1 MNKPTLDA
9 LPTYQHT
16 QRGPWSFVLLAVVA
30 SNLTLAVR
38 LWGNEP
44 AWASW
49 LFLSVALLMTFMTLC
64 FQSLTTT
71 VSETSLRVHFGP
83 IPLLE
88 KRFCWK
94 RLFPFAQ
101 KKAACSMAG
110 ECIGPLAKVGFT
122 TCGVS
127 TALQSIWVQ
136 DISEW
141 EPTTRT
147 SSAKSWKEP
156 YRHLSRKPWTDRKL
170 AMTPD

>member
-38 LWGNEP
+38 LLGNEP

-49 LFLSVALLMTFMTLC
+49 LFLSVALLMTFMTFC

-88 KRFCWK
+88 KKVLLEEIVSVRPEKSSLLDGWGVHWTPGKGWIYNMWGFDCLAINLGTRHFRVGTNDPDQLCEVLERAISALK
-94 RLFPFAQ
+94 Q
-101 KKAACSMAG
+101 KT
-110 ECIGPLAKVGFT
+110 V
-122 TCGVS
+122 
-127 TALQSIWVQ
+127 
-136 DISEW
+136 D
-141 EPTTRT
+141 
-147 SSAKSWKEP
+147 
-156 YRHLSRKPWTDRKL
+156 
-170 AMTPD
+170 

>member
-49 LFLSVALLMTFMTLC
+49 LFLSVALLMTFMTFC

-88 KRFCWK
+88 KKVLLEEIVSVRPEKSSLLDGWGVHWTPGKGWIYNMWGFDCLAINLGTRHFRVGTNDPDQLCEVLERAISALK
-94 RLFPFAQ
+94 Q
-101 KKAACSMAG
+101 KTM
-110 ECIGPLAKVGFT
+110 
-122 TCGVS
+122 
-127 TALQSIWVQ
+127 
-136 DISEW
+136 D
-141 EPTTRT
+141 
-147 SSAKSWKEP
+147 
-156 YRHLSRKPWTDRKL
+156 
-170 AMTPD
+170 

>member
-94 RLFPFAQ
+94 RLFRSPRKNSLLDGWGVHWTPGKGWIYNMWVFDCLAINLGTRHFRVGTNDPDQVCEVLERAISALKQ
-101 KKAACSMAG
+101 KTM
-110 ECIGPLAKVGFT
+110 
-122 TCGVS
+122 
-127 TALQSIWVQ
+127 
-136 DISEW
+136 D
-141 EPTTRT
+141 
-147 SSAKSWKEP
+147 
-156 YRHLSRKPWTDRKL
+156 
-170 AMTPD
+170 

>member
-44 AWASW
+44 AWAS
-49 LFLSVALLMTFMTLC
+49 LLLLSVALLMTFMTFC

-88 KRFCWK
+88 KKVLLEDIVSVRPEKSSLLDGWGVHWTPGKGWIYNMWGFDCLAINLGTRHFRVGTNDPDQLCEALERAISALK
-94 RLFPFAQ
+94 Q
-101 KKAACSMAG
+101 KTM
-110 ECIGPLAKVGFT
+110 
-122 TCGVS
+122 
-127 TALQSIWVQ
+127 
-136 DISEW
+136 D
-141 EPTTRT
+141 
-147 SSAKSWKEP
+147 
-156 YRHLSRKPWTDRKL
+156 
-170 AMTPD
+170 

>member
-44 AWASW
+44 AWAS
-49 LFLSVALLMTFMTLC
+49 LLLLSVALLMTFMTFC

-88 KRFCWK
+88 KKVLLEDIVSVRPEKSSLLDGWGVHWTPGKGWIYNMWGFDCLAINLGTRHFRVGTNDPDQLCEVLERAISALK
-94 RLFPFAQ
+94 Q
-101 KKAACSMAG
+101 KT
-110 ECIGPLAKVGFT
+110 V
-122 TCGVS
+122 
-127 TALQSIWVQ
+127 
-136 DISEW
+136 D
-141 EPTTRT
+141 
-147 SSAKSWKEP
+147 
-156 YRHLSRKPWTDRKL
+156 
-170 AMTPD
+170 

>member
-49 LFLSVALLMTFMTLC
+49 LFLSVALLMTFMTFC

-71 VSETSLRVHFGP
+71 MSETSRRVHFGP

-88 KRFCWK
+88 KKVLLEEIVSVRPEKSSLLDGWGVHWTPGKGWIYNMWGFDCLAINLGTRHFRVGTNDPDQLCEVLERAISALK
-94 RLFPFAQ
+94 Q
-101 KKAACSMAG
+101 KTM
-110 ECIGPLAKVGFT
+110 
-122 TCGVS
+122 
-127 TALQSIWVQ
+127 
-136 DISEW
+136 D
-141 EPTTRT
+141 
-147 SSAKSWKEP
+147 
-156 YRHLSRKPWTDRKL
+156 
-170 AMTPD
+170 

>member
-88 KRFCWK
+88 KKVLLEEIVSVRPEKSSLLDGWGVHWTPGKGWIYNMWGFDCLAINLGTRHFRVGTNDPDQLCEVLERAISALK
-94 RLFPFAQ
+94 Q
-101 KKAACSMAG
+101 KTM
-110 ECIGPLAKVGFT
+110 
-122 TCGVS
+122 
-127 TALQSIWVQ
+127 
-136 DISEW
+136 D
-141 EPTTRT
+141 
-147 SSAKSWKEP
+147 
-156 YRHLSRKPWTDRKL
+156 
-170 AMTPD
+170 

>member
-49 LFLSVALLMTFMTLC
+49 LFLSVALLMTFMTFC

-88 KRFCWK
+88 KKVLLEEIVSVRPEKSSLLDGWGVHWTPGKGWIYNMWGFDCLAINLGTRHFRVGTNDPEQLCEVLERAISALK
-94 RLFPFAQ
+94 Q
-101 KKAACSMAG
+101 KT
-110 ECIGPLAKVGFT
+110 V
-122 TCGVS
+122 
-127 TALQSIWVQ
+127 
-136 DISEW
+136 D
-141 EPTTRT
+141 
-147 SSAKSWKEP
+147 
-156 YRHLSRKPWTDRKL
+156 
-170 AMTPD
+170 

>member
-49 LFLSVALLMTFMTLC
+49 LFLSVALLMTFMTFC
-64 FQSLTTT
+64 FRSLTTT

-88 KRFCWK
+88 KKVLLEEIVSVRPEKSSLLDGWGVHWTPGKGWIYNMWGFDCLAINLGTRHFRVGTNDPDQLCEVLERAISALK
-94 RLFPFAQ
+94 Q
-101 KKAACSMAG
+101 KT
-110 ECIGPLAKVGFT
+110 V
-122 TCGVS
+122 
-127 TALQSIWVQ
+127 
-136 DISEW
+136 D
-141 EPTTRT
+141 
-147 SSAKSWKEP
+147 
-156 YRHLSRKPWTDRKL
+156 
-170 AMTPD
+170 

>member
-49 LFLSVALLMTFMTLC
+49 LFLSVALLMTFMTFC

-88 KRFCWK
+88 KKVLLEEIVSVRPEKSSLLDGWGVHWTPGKGWLYNMWGFDCLAINLGTRHFRVGTNDPDQLCEVLERAIAALK
-94 RLFPFAQ
+94 Q
-101 KKAACSMAG
+101 KT
-110 ECIGPLAKVGFT
+110 V
-122 TCGVS
+122 
-127 TALQSIWVQ
+127 
-136 DISEW
+136 D
-141 EPTTRT
+141 
-147 SSAKSWKEP
+147 
-156 YRHLSRKPWTDRKL
+156 
-170 AMTPD
+170 

>member
-38 LWGNEP
+38 LLGNEP

-49 LFLSVALLMTFMTLC
+49 LFLSVALLMTFMTFC

-88 KRFCWK
+88 KKVLLEDIVSVRPEKSSLLDGWGVHWTPGKGWIYNMWGFDCLAINLGTRHFRVGTNDPDQLCEVLERAISALK
-94 RLFPFAQ
+94 Q
-101 KKAACSMAG
+101 KT
-110 ECIGPLAKVGFT
+110 V
-122 TCGVS
+122 
-127 TALQSIWVQ
+127 
-136 DISEW
+136 D
-141 EPTTRT
+141 
-147 SSAKSWKEP
+147 
-156 YRHLSRKPWTDRKL
+156 
-170 AMTPD
+170 

>member
-49 LFLSVALLMTFMTLC
+49 LFLSVALLMTFMTFC

-88 KRFCWK
+88 KKVLLEDIVSVRPEKSSLLDGWGVHWTPGKGWIYNMWGFDCLAINLGTRHFRVGTNDPEQLCEVLERAISALK
-94 RLFPFAQ
+94 Q
-101 KKAACSMAG
+101 KT
-110 ECIGPLAKVGFT
+110 V
-122 TCGVS
+122 
-127 TALQSIWVQ
+127 
-136 DISEW
+136 D
-141 EPTTRT
+141 
-147 SSAKSWKEP
+147 
-156 YRHLSRKPWTDRKL
+156 
-170 AMTPD
+170 

>member
-30 SNLTLAVR
+30 SNLTLAVH

-49 LFLSVALLMTFMTLC
+49 LFLSVALLMTFMTFC

-88 KRFCWK
+88 KKVLLEDIVSVRPEKSSLLDGWGVHWTPGKGWIYNMWGFDCLAINLGTRHFRVGTNDPDQLCEVLERAISALK
-94 RLFPFAQ
+94 Q
-101 KKAACSMAG
+101 KT
-110 ECIGPLAKVGFT
+110 V
-122 TCGVS
+122 
-127 TALQSIWVQ
+127 
-136 DISEW
+136 D
-141 EPTTRT
+141 
-147 SSAKSWKEP
+147 
-156 YRHLSRKPWTDRKL
+156 
-170 AMTPD
+170 

>member
-30 SNLTLAVR
+30 SNLTLAVC

-49 LFLSVALLMTFMTLC
+49 LFLSVALLMTFMTFC

-88 KRFCWK
+88 KKVLLEEIVSVRPEKSSLLDGWGVHWTPGKGWIYNMWGFDCLAINLGT
-94 RLFPFAQ
+94 RHFRVGTNDPDQLCEVLERAISALRQ
-101 KKAACSMAG
+101 KTM
-110 ECIGPLAKVGFT
+110 
-122 TCGVS
+122 
-127 TALQSIWVQ
+127 
-136 DISEW
+136 D
-141 EPTTRT
+141 
-147 SSAKSWKEP
+147 
-156 YRHLSRKPWTDRKL
+156 
-170 AMTPD
+170 

>member
-49 LFLSVALLMTFMTLC
+49 LFLSVALLMTFMTFC

-88 KRFCWK
+88 KKVLLEDIVSVRPEKSSLLDGWGVHWTPGKGWIYNMWGFDCLAINLGTRHFRVGTNDPDQVCEVLERALSALK
-94 RLFPFAQ
+94 Q
-101 KKAACSMAG
+101 KTM
-110 ECIGPLAKVGFT
+110 
-122 TCGVS
+122 
-127 TALQSIWVQ
+127 
-136 DISEW
+136 D
-141 EPTTRT
+141 
-147 SSAKSWKEP
+147 
-156 YRHLSRKPWTDRKL
+156 
-170 AMTPD
+170 

>member
-88 KRFCWK
+88 KKVLLEDIVSVRPEKSSLLDGWGVHWTPGKGWIYNMWGFDCLAINLGTRHFRVGTNDPDQLCEVLERAISALK
-94 RLFPFAQ
+94 Q
-101 KKAACSMAG
+101 KTM
-110 ECIGPLAKVGFT
+110 
-122 TCGVS
+122 
-127 TALQSIWVQ
+127 
-136 DISEW
+136 D
-141 EPTTRT
+141 
-147 SSAKSWKEP
+147 
-156 YRHLSRKPWTDRKL
+156 
-170 AMTPD
+170 

>member
-101 KKAACSMAG
+101 KKQ
-110 ECIGPLAKVGFT
+110 LARWLGSALDLWQRLDLQHVGFRLPCNQSGYKT
-122 TCGVS
+122 FPSGNQRPGP
-127 TALQSIWVQ
+127 ALRSLG
-136 DISEW
+136 
-141 EPTTRT
+141 
-147 SSAKSWKEP
+147 KSHIGTQAEN
-156 YRHLSRKPWTDRKL
+156 RGLTENL
-170 AMTPD
+170 Q

>member
-38 LWGNEP
+38 LLGNEP

-49 LFLSVALLMTFMTLC
+49 LFLSVALLMTFMTFC

-88 KRFCWK
+88 KKVLLEEIVSVRPEKSSLLDGWGVHWTPGKGWIYNMWGFDCLAINLGTRHFRVGTNDPEQLCEVLERAISALK
-94 RLFPFAQ
+94 Q
-101 KKAACSMAG
+101 KT
-110 ECIGPLAKVGFT
+110 V
-122 TCGVS
+122 
-127 TALQSIWVQ
+127 
-136 DISEW
+136 D
-141 EPTTRT
+141 
-147 SSAKSWKEP
+147 
-156 YRHLSRKPWTDRKL
+156 
-170 AMTPD
+170 

>member
-88 KRFCWK
+88 KKVLLEEIVSVRPEKSSLLDGWGVHWTPGKGWIYNMWGFDCLAINLGTRHFRVGTNDPDQLCEVLERAISALK
-94 RLFPFAQ
+94 Q
-101 KKAACSMAG
+101 KT
-110 ECIGPLAKVGFT
+110 V
-122 TCGVS
+122 
-127 TALQSIWVQ
+127 
-136 DISEW
+136 D
-141 EPTTRT
+141 
-147 SSAKSWKEP
+147 
-156 YRHLSRKPWTDRKL
+156 
-170 AMTPD
+170 

>member
-49 LFLSVALLMTFMTLC
+49 LFLSVALLMTFMTFC

-88 KRFCWK
+88 KKVLLEDIVSVRPEKSSLLDGWGVHWTPGKGWIYNMWGFDCLAINLGTRHFRVGTNDPDQLCEVLERAISALK
-94 RLFPFAQ
+94 Q
-101 KKAACSMAG
+101 KT
-110 ECIGPLAKVGFT
+110 V
-122 TCGVS
+122 
-127 TALQSIWVQ
+127 
-136 DISEW
+136 D
-141 EPTTRT
+141 
-147 SSAKSWKEP
+147 
-156 YRHLSRKPWTDRKL
+156 
-170 AMTPD
+170 

>member
-49 LFLSVALLMTFMTLC
+49 LFLSVALLMTFMTFC

-88 KRFCWK
+88 KKVLLEEIVSVRPEKSSLLDGWGVHWTPGKGWLYNMWGFDCLAINLGTRHFRVGTNDPDQLCEVLERAISALK
-94 RLFPFAQ
+94 Q
-101 KKAACSMAG
+101 KTM
-110 ECIGPLAKVGFT
+110 
-122 TCGVS
+122 
-127 TALQSIWVQ
+127 
-136 DISEW
+136 D
-141 EPTTRT
+141 
-147 SSAKSWKEP
+147 
-156 YRHLSRKPWTDRKL
+156 
-170 AMTPD
+170 

>member
-49 LFLSVALLMTFMTLC
+49 RFLSVALLMTFMTFC

-88 KRFCWK
+88 KKVLLEDIVSVRPEKSSLLDGWGVHWTPGKGWIYNMWGFDCLAINLGTRHFRVGTNDPDQLCEVLERAISALK
-94 RLFPFAQ
+94 Q
-101 KKAACSMAG
+101 KTM
-110 ECIGPLAKVGFT
+110 
-122 TCGVS
+122 
-127 TALQSIWVQ
+127 
-136 DISEW
+136 D
-141 EPTTRT
+141 
-147 SSAKSWKEP
+147 
-156 YRHLSRKPWTDRKL
+156 
-170 AMTPD
+170 

>member
-38 LWGNEP
+38 LLGNEP

-49 LFLSVALLMTFMTLC
+49 LFLSVALLMTFMTFC

-88 KRFCWK
+88 KKVLLEEIVSVRPEKSSLLDGWGVHWTPGKGWIYNMWGFDCLAINLGTRHFRVGTNDPDQLCEVLERAISALK
-94 RLFPFAQ
+94 Q
-101 KKAACSMAG
+101 KTM
-110 ECIGPLAKVGFT
+110 
-122 TCGVS
+122 
-127 TALQSIWVQ
+127 
-136 DISEW
+136 D
-141 EPTTRT
+141 
-147 SSAKSWKEP
+147 
-156 YRHLSRKPWTDRKL
+156 
-170 AMTPD
+170 

>member
-71 VSETSLRVHFGP
+71 VSETSRRVHFGP

-88 KRFCWK
+88 KKVLLEEIVSVRPEKSSLLDGWGVHWTPGKGWIYNMWGFDCLAINLGTRHFRVGTNDPDQLCEVLERAISALK
-94 RLFPFAQ
+94 Q
-101 KKAACSMAG
+101 KTM
-110 ECIGPLAKVGFT
+110 
-122 TCGVS
+122 
-127 TALQSIWVQ
+127 
-136 DISEW
+136 D
-141 EPTTRT
+141 
-147 SSAKSWKEP
+147 
-156 YRHLSRKPWTDRKL
+156 
-170 AMTPD
+170 

>member
-49 LFLSVALLMTFMTLC
+49 LFLSVALLMTFMTFC

-88 KRFCWK
+88 KKVLLEDIVSVRPEKSSLLDGWGVHWTPGKGWIYNMWGFDCLAINLGTRHFRVGTNDPDQLCEVLERAISALK
-94 RLFPFAQ
+94 Q
-101 KKAACSMAG
+101 KTM
-110 ECIGPLAKVGFT
+110 
-122 TCGVS
+122 
-127 TALQSIWVQ
+127 
-136 DISEW
+136 D
-141 EPTTRT
+141 
-147 SSAKSWKEP
+147 
-156 YRHLSRKPWTDRKL
+156 
-170 AMTPD
+170 

>member
-1 MNKPTLDA
+1 MNKPPLDA

-49 LFLSVALLMTFMTLC
+49 LFLSVALLMTFMTFC

-88 KRFCWK
+88 KKVLLEEIVSVRPEKSSLLDGWGVHWTPGKGWIYNMWGFDCLAINLGTRHFRVGTNDPDQLCEVLERAISALK
-94 RLFPFAQ
+94 Q
-101 KKAACSMAG
+101 KTM
-110 ECIGPLAKVGFT
+110 
-122 TCGVS
+122 
-127 TALQSIWVQ
+127 
-136 DISEW
+136 D
-141 EPTTRT
+141 
-147 SSAKSWKEP
+147 
-156 YRHLSRKPWTDRKL
+156 
-170 AMTPD
+170 

>member
-49 LFLSVALLMTFMTLC
+49 LFLSVALLMTFMTFC

-88 KRFCWK
+88 KKVLLEDIVSVRPEKSSLLDGWGVHWTPGKGWIYNMWGFDCLAINQGTRHFRVGTNDPDQLCEVLERAISALK
-94 RLFPFAQ
+94 Q
-101 KKAACSMAG
+101 KT
-110 ECIGPLAKVGFT
+110 V
-122 TCGVS
+122 
-127 TALQSIWVQ
+127 
-136 DISEW
+136 D
-141 EPTTRT
+141 
-147 SSAKSWKEP
+147 
-156 YRHLSRKPWTDRKL
+156 
-170 AMTPD
+170 